1 MQEWSLQKGDS
12 AWIDSAHQT
21 RTEETNA
28 LPQHP
33 AGNPKTV
40 HRQRSSMP
48 HANTRNRKPAVA
60 AVVVLLLACLGLAA
74 CGSSSSST
82 TSSSSGAASSGAAS
96 GTSSTESTST
106 TPGAPG
112 SGRGS
117 ARFTALRECLQKNGI
132 TLPKRTPGS
141 RPSGGF
147 VPGAGAGGGPQL
159 PGGVTRAQY
168 EAALKKCGGES
179 GHFFRGGAAGR
190 LNNPVFKAAL
200 TKYGDCLRQN
210 GINLPAPNTSGNGPI
225 FDTKG
230 INTASSQFKSASAKC
245 RSALTGAFRRPSGAP
260 GATGAPPAG
269 GASAGGE
276 SSTS

>member
-1 MQEWSLQKGDS
+1 
-12 AWIDSAHQT
+12 
-21 RTEETNA
+21 
-28 LPQHP
+28 
-33 AGNPKTV
+33 
-40 HRQRSSMP
+40 MP

-74 CGSSSSST
+74 CGGSSSKT
-82 TSSSSGAASSGAAS
+82 TSSSANAAATGGAS
-96 GTSSTESTST
+96 GTSSTGSTST

-117 ARFTALRECLQKNGI
+117 ARFAALRECLQKNGV

-147 VPGAGAGGGPQL
+147 VPGTGAGGGPQL
-159 PGGVTRAQY
+159 PSGVTRAQY
-168 EAALKKCGGES
+168 EAALKKCGGGS
-179 GHFFRGGAAGR
+179 GHFFGGGGGGGAARR

-200 TKYGDCLRQN
+200 TKYGDCLREN

-230 INTASSQFKSASAKC
+230 INTSSSQFKTASTKC
-245 RSALTGAFRRPSGAP
+245 RSALVGAFRRPAGASGAAAGTP
-260 GATGAPPAG
+260 SAG
-269 GASAGGE
+269 GPPAGGE
-276 SSTS
+276 SSTG